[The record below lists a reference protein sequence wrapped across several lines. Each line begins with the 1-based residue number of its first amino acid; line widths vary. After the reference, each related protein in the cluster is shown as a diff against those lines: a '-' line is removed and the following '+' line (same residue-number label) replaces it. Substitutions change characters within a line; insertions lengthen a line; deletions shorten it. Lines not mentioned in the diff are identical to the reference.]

1 MLESF
6 PGTGEEIDN
15 IERAWAY
22 GVSFFLKRTKT
33 EKEKEQ
39 EFDKLRMRC
48 EQAENELR
56 FLKSKN
62 GDNSSQSPPADDLF
76 YSEDEEELDEGAKPN
91 FQTFDLFGSNYR
103 FGLNEAQQGTNNGS
117 NEAKTMTRTQ
127 ACPPTKDL
135 PRNQDAVELE
145 RKESNWGLGA
155 SLQYVDNSVTT
166 GTAPRPS
173 FVPPFQP
180 LVEQPQK
187 PEPKKIAKP
196 EPKPLSYS
204 FAASKGPPP
213 SSSTPP
219 PPQPAP
225 SAQLVPAM
233 KKVIVKEEEK
243 QPERVPPAQ
252 PPVTAVEVGYKL
264 NYRQPKPDPR
274 FKPNAQM
281 MMGPLPGHLTHE
293 VAYLELRT
301 TFAARGRVKYMYLS
315 PSFLDHGGRS
325 VKYGYVVF
333 EEAADAQRILKDG
346 FVTFQKK
353 HQIKL
358 KKMTK

>member
-1 MLESF
+1 
-6 PGTGEEIDN
+6 
-15 IERAWAY
+15 
-22 GVSFFLKRTKT
+22 
-33 EKEKEQ
+33 
-39 EFDKLRMRC
+39 
-48 EQAENELR
+48 
-56 FLKSKN
+56 
-62 GDNSSQSPPADDLF
+62 
-76 YSEDEEELDEGAKPN
+76 
-91 FQTFDLFGSNYR
+91 
-103 FGLNEAQQGTNNGS
+103 
-117 NEAKTMTRTQ
+117 
-127 ACPPTKDL
+127 
-135 PRNQDAVELE
+135 
-145 RKESNWGLGA
+145 
-155 SLQYVDNSVTT
+155 
-166 GTAPRPS
+166 
-173 FVPPFQP
+173 
-180 LVEQPQK
+180 
-187 PEPKKIAKP
+187 
-196 EPKPLSYS
+196 
-204 FAASKGPPP
+204 
-213 SSSTPP
+213 
-219 PPQPAP
+219 
-225 SAQLVPAM
+225 M
-233 KKVIVKEEEK
+233 KKVVVKEEEK

-346 FVTFQKK
+346 YVTFQKK

>member
-33 EKEKEQ
+33 ENEKEQ
-39 EFDKLRMRC
+39 EIDKLRMRC
-48 EQAENELR
+48 EHAENELR

-62 GDNSSQSPPADDLF
+62 TDNSSQSPPADDLF

-103 FGLNEAQQGTNNGS
+103 FGLNEAPQVTNNGS
-117 NEAKTMTRTQ
+117 NEGKTMARTEPRIQ
-127 ACPPTKDL
+127 AGPNIRDL
-135 PRNQDAVELE
+135 PRNEDIVE
-145 RKESNWGLGA
+145 RQESNWGLGA
-155 SLQYVDNSVTT
+155 SLQYVDNSVTA
-166 GTAPRPS
+166 GNAPRPS

-180 LVEQPQK
+180 MVEQPQK
-187 PEPKKIAKP
+187 PEPREISKP

-219 PPQPAP
+219 PPPPA
-225 SAQLVPAM
+225 AQLVPAM

-346 FVTFQKK
+346 YVTFQKK